1 MIRTGPWPKS
11 RQKPLTQ
18 QQTDFTSEG
27 SPPPGKVAASTPK
40 MPGGAREPGAPRIRK
55 PAR

>member
-27 SPPPGKVAASTPK
+27 APPPGKVAASTPK